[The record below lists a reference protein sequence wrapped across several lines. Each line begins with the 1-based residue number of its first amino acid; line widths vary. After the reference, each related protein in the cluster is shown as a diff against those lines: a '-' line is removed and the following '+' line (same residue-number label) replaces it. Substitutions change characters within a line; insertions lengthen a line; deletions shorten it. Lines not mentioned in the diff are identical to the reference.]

1 MISATDAVALQFSR
15 VCGPMTSP
23 LQKSAMENF
32 ICEQCGTQFSRR
44 VEPPLTCPICED
56 ERQFVRHDG
65 QRWTTLKRL
74 AAKHQNRFEEEAP
87 RLLGIGT
94 APEFAIGQ
102 RALLVQSPAGNLLW
116 DCITLLD
123 DTTITKVNARG
134 GIRAI
139 AISHPHYY
147 SAMIEWA
154 ECFDARIFLHAA
166 DREWVMR
173 KNPRIQFWEGKT
185 FPLWEDLTLINC
197 GGHFEG
203 GTVLHWAAGADGKGA
218 LLTGDIIQVVQD
230 RRYVSFMRSYPNLIP
245 LGRAA
250 IQRILDAIEPYSF
263 DQIYGAWWKANVLSN
278 AKTAVRG
285 SADRYLR
292 WIST

>member
-1 MISATDAVALQFSR
+1 
-15 VCGPMTSP
+15 
-23 LQKSAMENF
+23 MENF
-32 ICEQCGTQFSRR
+32 ICVQCGTQYSET
-44 VEPPLTCPICED
+44 VKPPLHCPICED
-56 ERQFVRHDG
+56 ERQFVRHSG
-65 QRWTTLKRL
+65 QEWTTLNRL
-74 AAKHQNRFEEEAP
+74 TTDHRNRFEEEAP

-94 APEFAIGQ
+94 EPEFAIGQ

-123 DTTITKVNARG
+123 DRTIADVNARG

-147 SAMIEWA
+147 TTMIEWA
-154 ECFDARIFLHAA
+154 ERFDAQIFLHTG
-166 DREWVMR
+166 DHEWVMR
-173 KNPRIQFWEGKT
+173 KSPRIQFWEGT
-185 FPLWEDLTLINC
+185 TLPLWDNLTLINC

-203 GTVLHWAAGADGKGA
+203 GTVLHWPAASRGRGSKGA

-245 LGRAA
+245 LGATA
-250 IQRILDAIEPYSF
+250 INHILRTIEPFPF

-278 AKTAVRG
+278 AKAAVQR
-285 SADRYLR
+285 SARRYLR
-292 WIST
+292 WISA